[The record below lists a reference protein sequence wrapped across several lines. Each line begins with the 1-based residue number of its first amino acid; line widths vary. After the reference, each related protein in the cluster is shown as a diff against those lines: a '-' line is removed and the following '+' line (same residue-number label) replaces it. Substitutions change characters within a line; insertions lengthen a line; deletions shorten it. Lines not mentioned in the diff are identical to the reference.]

1 MPEES
6 DLTMGIAQDAG
17 KDSKGLRPQRSEDTV
32 SAPTPEHNDSAAKG
46 TLFASILSI
55 ASIFIR
61 SGVTFAL
68 MPVLIT
74 ALGEEHYALWITVS
88 SVTMFLCLSEAG
100 LGQTV
105 INSVGSA
112 FAKGDFDSVCQIQ
125 TTAHVLYWMLVIPT
139 CVIALLCLAFLP
151 VSDWL
156 LAKSDISNGPLFIT
170 CLAITTILALARI
183 PYLVFPAM
191 LTGLR
196 NLPLRLMCEMGATI
210 IVALG
215 TALAA
220 VAGTGLI
227 GVTVLA
233 NALLL
238 VTTIAM
244 YFLLTK
250 THPWTKLRLSAYR
263 SEQLWPLA
271 VNSGFFF

>member
-1 MPEES
+1 MPEKSES
-6 DLTMGIAQDAG
+6 TFGAARSTN
-17 KDSKGLRPQRSEDTV
+17 KDSEGVIPHDSGAAVDLPGTK
-32 SAPTPEHNDSAAKG
+32 HNDSAAKG
-46 TLFASILSI
+46 TLLASILSI
-55 ASIFIR
+55 ANIFIR

-112 FAKGDFDSVCQIQ
+112 FAKGDLDSVRQIQ

-156 LAKSDISNGPLFIT
+156 LAKSDIANGPLFIT

-196 NLPLRLMCEMGATI
+196 KLPLRLMCEMGATI
-210 IVALG
+210 LVALG
-215 TALAA
+215 TVLAA

-227 GVTVLA
+227 GVAVTA
-233 NALLL
+233 NVLLL

-244 YFLLTK
+244 YFLLVK